1 MRVETLFWIVVV
13 VLSCLFLL
21 HRHLN
26 RRRLN
31 RALGKLPEV
40 YDAAR
45 ASFLSGSRAAPSSS
59 QRRHAMLGTLATISE
74 TRGGESPPAFAD
86 LTKREMRFV
95 ELLHATTCM
104 NDREFKRTLTR
115 LSKQEQKTFQQLRDI
130 YGGPPPRRS
139 YVRQMIDHVA
149 VYRRVRRKAKLD
161 AEAKRASD
169 ALWAAEYYFWE
180 IPDIL
185 QWLKTDAPRDPDMW
199 HLLPGLNWDYE
210 ELYDVLLWVVTQP
223 ECDAATAIDILHL
236 MNPDVTMDKASGGTR
251 WLMPGEVNPV
261 ESTEVKLLAM
271 IGVRSED
278 SSFVRHELAPDWL
291 CTTESNVGLLDMM
304 LSEKE
309 SIEAAG
315 RNVPFPMPVKLLS
328 TPVPATGRMPAT
340 PYETHDDRLLLAKS
354 KDLQAA

>member
-21 HRHLN
+21 YRHLN

-31 RALGKLPEV
+31 RTLGKLPEI
-40 YDAAR
+40 YGAAR

-59 QRRHAMLGTLATISE
+59 QPRHAILGALEALSE
-74 TRGGESPPAFAD
+74 TKNGEPPPAFAD
-86 LTKREMRFV
+86 LSKRERRLF

-104 NDREFKRTLTR
+104 NDREFKRTLAR

-139 YVRQMIDHVA
+139 YVLQMIDHVA

-169 ALWAAEYYFWE
+169 ARWAAEYYFWE

-185 QWLKTDAPRDPDMW
+185 QWLRTEAPRDPDLW
-199 HLLPGLNWDYE
+199 HLLPGLNWDYP

-223 ECDAATAIDILHL
+223 ECDAATAILILHL
-236 MNPDVTMDKASGGTR
+236 MAPDVAMDKASRGTR
-251 WLMPGEVNPV
+251 WLKPGEVEPA
-261 ESTEVKLLAM
+261 EITEVKLLAM

-278 SSFVRHELAPDWL
+278 ASFARHELAPDGL
-291 CTTESNVGLLDMM
+291 CTTESNAGLLDMM

-309 SIEAAG
+309 RIEAAG
-315 RNVPFPMPVKLLS
+315 RNVPFPLPVKLLS
-328 TPVPATGRMPAT
+328 TPVPVTGRMPAT

>member
-13 VLSCLFLL
+13 VVSCLFLL
-21 HRHLN
+21 YGHMN

-45 ASFLSGSRAAPSSS
+45 AGFLSGSRAAPSSS
-59 QRRHAMLGTLATISE
+59 QPRHAMLGALEALSE
-74 TRGGESPPAFAD
+74 TKNGEPPPAFAD
-86 LTKREMRFV
+86 LSKRERRLF

-104 NDREFKRTLTR
+104 NDREFKRTLAR
-115 LSKQEQKTFQQLRDI
+115 LSNQEHKTFQQLRDI

-139 YVRQMIDHVA
+139 YVRQMIDRVA

-169 ALWAAEYYFWE
+169 ARWAAEYYFWE

-185 QWLKTDAPRDPDMW
+185 QWLRTEAPRDPDLW

-223 ECDAATAIDILHL
+223 ECDAATAILILHL
-236 MNPDVTMDKASGGTR
+236 MAPDVAMDIASGGTR
-251 WLMPGEVNPV
+251 WCEPGGKRS
-261 ESTEVKLLAM
+261 ESTKVKLLAM

-278 SSFVRHELAPDWL
+278 SSFIRHELAPDWL
-291 CTTESNVGLLDMM
+291 CTTESNAGLLGMM
-304 LSEKE
+304 LSEKAR
-309 SIEAAG
+309 IEAAG
-315 RNVPFPMPVKLLS
+315 RNVPFPLPVKLLS
-328 TPVPATGRMPAT
+328 TPVPATVRMPAT

-354 KDLQAA
+354 KNLQAV

>member
-1 MRVETLFWIVVV
+1 MRVETLFWIAVV

-21 HRHLN
+21 YQHLD

-31 RALGKLPEV
+31 RTLGKLPEI

-45 ASFLSGSRAAPSSS
+45 AEFLSGSRASAHSKRP
-59 QRRHAMLGTLATISE
+59 RHAMLGTLETISE
-74 TRGGESPPAFAD
+74 TTGGGGPPPAFAD

-139 YVRQMIDHVA
+139 YARRMIDRVA
-149 VYRRVRRKAKLD
+149 RYRRVRRQAKLD

-169 ALWAAEYYFWE
+169 ARWAAEYYFWE

-185 QWLKTDAPRDPDMW
+185 QWLRTEAPRDPDLW

-223 ECDAATAIDILHL
+223 ECDAATAILILHL
-236 MNPDVTMDKASGGTR
+236 MAPDVAMDIASGGTQ
-251 WLMPGEVNPV
+251 WCEPGDKRA

-291 CTTESNVGLLDMM
+291 CTTESNAGLLDMM
-304 LSEKE
+304 LSKKE
-309 SIEAAG
+309 RIEASG
-315 RNVPFPMPVKLLS
+315 RNVPFPLPVKLLS
-328 TPVPATGRMPAT
+328 TPVPATGRTPAT
-340 PYETHDDRLLLAKS
+340 RYETHDDRLLLAKS
-354 KDLQAA
+354 DNLQAV